1 MCSELVTGGL
11 ELGSLL
17 PIAIA
22 MALSS
27 VPITATL
34 VILLSPRR
42 RHSSIP
48 FLAGWMLSITVIV
61 LAAASGTF
69 ALRRSLRGE
78 QLTAIAIAGIV
89 LGGVLVIS
97 AIVAWRRSGH
107 APHSRKSWLDSLG
120 SLGPL
125 AAFGVGFAMGF
136 RPKALVLGAAAG
148 LTLASNSLTQT
159 EDAIA
164 VGIYIVVSASTVAV
178 PVIWTLVSPDRI
190 EPRLV
195 RWRGW
200 LDRHGDLVT
209 AVITMIIGVVVMG
222 VGIADLL

>member
-1 MCSELVTGGL
+1 VCNELVTGDL
-11 ELGSLL
+11 ELSSLL

-42 RHSSIP
+42 QRSSIP
-48 FLAGWMLSITVIV
+48 FLVGWMLSIGLVV

-78 QLTAIAIAGIV
+78 QLTAIATAGIV
-89 LGGVLVIS
+89 LGGVLVIL
-97 AIVAWRRSGH
+97 AILAWRRSGH
-107 APHSRKSWLDSLG
+107 ARPTRKSWLDSLG
-120 SLGPL
+120 SVGPL

-136 RPKALVLGAAAG
+136 RPKALLLGAAAG
-148 LTLASNSLTQT
+148 LGLASNSLTQT
-159 EDAIA
+159 KDAIA
-164 VGIYIVVSASTVAV
+164 IGLYIVVSASTVAV
-178 PVIWTLVSPDRI
+178 PVIWTLVSPNRM

-200 LDRHGDLVT
+200 LDQHGEIVT
-209 AVITMIIGVVVMG
+209 AIITMIIGVVVIG
-222 VGIADLL
+222 AGIADLL

>member
-1 MCSELVTGGL
+1 MEL

-22 MALSS
+22 MALST

-42 RHSSIP
+42 RQSSIP
-48 FLAGWMLSITVIV
+48 FLAGWMLSIGLVV

-78 QLTAIAIAGIV
+78 QLTAIAITGIV

-97 AIVAWRRSGH
+97 AMVAWRRSGH
-107 APHSRKSWLDSLG
+107 AAPTRKSWLDSLG
-120 SLGPL
+120 SVGPL
-125 AAFGVGFAMGF
+125 AAFGIGLAMGF
-136 RPKALVLGAAAG
+136 RPKALLLGAAAG
-148 LTLASNSLTQT
+148 LGLASNSLTQT
-159 EDAIA
+159 KDAIA
-164 VGIYIVVSASTVAV
+164 VGCYIVISASTVAV
-178 PVIWTLVSPDRI
+178 PVIWTLVAPDRM

-195 RWRGW
+195 KWRGW
-200 LDRHGDLVT
+200 LDRHGELLT
-209 AVITMIIGVVVMG
+209 AVITMIIGVVVIG
-222 VGIADLL
+222 AGIADLL

>member
-1 MCSELVTGGL
+1 
-11 ELGSLL
+11 
-17 PIAIA
+17 
-22 MALSS
+22 
-27 VPITATL
+27 
-34 VILLSPRR
+34 
-42 RHSSIP
+42 
-48 FLAGWMLSITVIV
+48 MLSIGVIV

-107 APHSRKSWLDSLG
+107 APPRRKSWLDSLG

-148 LTLASNSLTQT
+148 LGLASNSLTQT

-164 VGIYIVVSASTVAV
+164 VGFYIVISASTVAV
-178 PVIWTLVSPDRI
+178 PVIWTLVSPDRM

-222 VGIADLL
+222 AGIADLL

>member
-1 MCSELVTGGL
+1 VCGELVTRGL

-42 RHSSIP
+42 RQSSIP
-48 FLAGWMLSITVIV
+48 FLVGWMLSIGVVV

-78 QLTAIAIAGIV
+78 QLTAIAIAGII
-89 LGGVLVIS
+89 LGGVLIIS

-107 APHSRKSWLDSLG
+107 AQTTPRSWLDSLG

-136 RPKALVLGAAAG
+136 RPKALLLGAAAG
-148 LTLASNSLTQT
+148 LGLASSSLTQRQ
-159 EDAIA
+159 DAIA
-164 VGIYIVVSASTVAV
+164 VGFYIVISASTVAV
-178 PVIWTLVSPDRI
+178 PVIWTLVSPDRM

-209 AVITMIIGVVVMG
+209 AVITMIIGVVVMAA
-222 VGIADLL
+222 GIADLL

>member
-1 MCSELVTGGL
+1 MLSELVG
-11 ELGSLL
+11 LL
-17 PIAIA
+17 PIAVA

-42 RHSSIP
+42 QQSSIP
-48 FLAGWMLSITVIV
+48 FLAGWLLSIGLVV
-61 LAAASGTF
+61 LAAAGGTF

-89 LGGVLVIS
+89 LGGMLVVS
-97 AIVAWRRSGH
+97 AIVAWKRSRN
-107 APHSRKSWLDSLG
+107 APPSRKTWLNRLG

-136 RPKALVLGAAAG
+136 RPKALLLGVAAG
-148 LTLASNSLTQT
+148 LGLASNSLTQT
-159 EDAIA
+159 KDAIA
-164 VGIYIVVSASTVAV
+164 VAFYIGISASTVAV
-178 PVIWTLVSPDRI
+178 PVIWTLVSPSRM

-195 RWRGW
+195 TWRDW
-200 LDRHGDLVT
+200 LDRHGQVVT
-209 AVITMIIGVVVMG
+209 AVITMMIGVVLIG
-222 VGIADLL
+222 AGIADLL